1 MIIIF
6 ALFLNV
12 TKPTSMKEW
21 RVISLCNVLYK
32 IISKLLAI
40 GWNSSWI
47 RRSRKQIPTLNFP
60 SASKRTQSM

>member
-47 RRSRKQIPTLNFP
+47 RRSRKQISTPNFP

>member
-21 RVISLCNVLYK
+21 RVISLCNVLCKMIY
-32 IISKLLAI
+32 KLLV
-40 GWNSSWI
+40 N
-47 RRSRKQIPTLNFP
+47 R
-60 SASKRTQSM
+60 ME